1 MGIPIKTFRT
11 AKLKDLPFGV
21 GVTEDGFTFVV
32 GTVELWFPGLLVG
45 VELYPGVGTVL
56 QFEGVGLTVTVTEET
71 VVVGVGLMLR
81 EEVGITV
88 DVALGLGVG
97 TLEMV
102 DEVLVTLV
110 LLFPCTGKINNYSRL
125 KKTQ

>member
-1 MGIPIKTFRT
+1 M
-11 AKLKDLPFGV
+11 
-21 GVTEDGFTFVV
+21 V

-71 VVVGVGLMLR
+71 VVVGVGLMLL
-81 EEVGITV
+81 EEVGITVTV

-102 DEVLVTLV
+102 DEVLVAFGFPLK

>member
-1 MGIPIKTFRT
+1 M
-11 AKLKDLPFGV
+11 
-21 GVTEDGFTFVV
+21 V

-88 DVALGLGVG
+88 TVDVALGLGVG

-102 DEVLVTLV
+102 DEVLVALV